1 MATTPNPANGNA
13 RSFGFGFK
21 PLWGFFLILS
31 ATLLFAVVARQT
43 GIGVVTI
50 ADSPVVHSRDV
61 LFSDGEQ
68 GSIAVHDAK
77 TGALIARY
85 AAGDGAFIRGVMRG
99 RARERRALGLGPE
112 EPFRLKVHQD
122 GRLTL
127 EDAAAD
133 VRINLNSFGPTN
145 LEAFARL
152 LKP

>member
-1 MATTPNPANGNA
+1 MMSEMATTPNPANGNA

-85 AAGDGAFIRGVMRG
+85 AAGEGAFIR
-99 RARERRALGLGPE
+99 
-112 EPFRLKVHQD
+112 